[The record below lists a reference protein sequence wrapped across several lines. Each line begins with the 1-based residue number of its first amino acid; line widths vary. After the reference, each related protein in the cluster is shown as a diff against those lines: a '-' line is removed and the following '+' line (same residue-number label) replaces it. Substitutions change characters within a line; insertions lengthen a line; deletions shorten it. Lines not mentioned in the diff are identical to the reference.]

1 MITWQVDG
9 RKSDGNID
17 YQKVNMLKLEK
28 MYTTHPIN
36 IIPSRASWHSAK
48 EKCSMRLFPGLT
60 GGQYSEGMELRH
72 LYESSQIWRQDPPHD
87 NQATK
92 VFKIVENLILLNK
105 HSVKTS

>member
-1 MITWQVDG
+1 MEESQMKILIIK
-9 RKSDGNID
+9 KSI
-17 YQKVNMLKLEK
+17 LEK

-48 EKCSMRLFPGLT
+48 EKLSMRLFPGLT

-92 VFKIVENLILLNK
+92 VFKIVENLILSNK
-105 HSVKTS
+105 HSVNTS